1 MIIKNKIYNSFGPTS
16 FAGKLL
22 FIFGCGTVWFS
33 PYAVFLIFGG
43 AFIGFT
49 YLCTSIDVD
58 KRQIRSG
65 DVLFG
70 IFSTGFWLK
79 VKPDMTIGLQRSK
92 EVWRLYSLS
101 NRVLKTGENDYLIV
115 LFNSSGKKLFP
126 VSKAKSKELA
136 DDELFRLSDLLNLR
150 NVHL

>member
-1 MIIKNKIYNSFGPTS
+1 MIVTNKIYNSFGPIS

-22 FIFGCGTVWFS
+22 FIFGCGSVWFS
-33 PYAVFLIFGG
+33 PYAAFLIFGG

-70 IFSTGFWLK
+70 IFKSGFWLSI
-79 VKPDMTIGLQRSK
+79 KPEMTIGIQKSNK
-92 EVWRLYSLS
+92 VWKTFSLS
-101 NRVLKTGENDYLIV
+101 NRVLETEENNYLIV
-115 LFNSSGKKLFP
+115 LFSAQGKKLFP
-126 VSKAKSKELA
+126 LKKTATLESAK
-136 DDELFRLSDLLNLR
+136 DELFQLCDLLNLR
-150 NVHL
+150 NR